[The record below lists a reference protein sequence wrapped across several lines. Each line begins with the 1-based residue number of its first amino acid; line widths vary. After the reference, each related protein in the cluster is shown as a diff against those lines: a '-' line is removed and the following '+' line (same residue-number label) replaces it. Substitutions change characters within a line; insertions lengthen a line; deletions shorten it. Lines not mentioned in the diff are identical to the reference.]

1 MLDAWINADVPVA
14 MEVAGDRKMV
24 PPVVMA
30 STSWGTPP
38 TGNVPP
44 VAVDDSYTTA
54 QDTPL
59 SVPAPGVLAN
69 DSDTD
74 GDPLT
79 AVLVPNGTPGS
90 VTLNADGSFT
100 YTPPA
105 GFSGS
110 DHFTYQ
116 ASDGTALSNLATVN
130 ITVTATGGNTAPV
143 ANDDSYSTS
152 QDTALTITAP
162 GVLDND
168 TDADGDPLTA
178 TQLSSAGNG
187 LAALNADGSFSYTP
201 NAGFTGTDSFTY
213 EAHDSNGGVSA
224 AATVTITVTG
234 QMACSSYTS
243 KGACTNDPA
252 CEWQGSPKNGSC
264 VDAAVCTPTEPTEVS
279 CSDGTDNDCDGAI
292 DCADS
297 DCSGDPAC
305 QQVDCSTFNDKNS
318 CNAQTTCH
326 WDNKSRTCL

>member
-1 MLDAWINADVPVA
+1 
-14 MEVAGDRKMV
+14 
-24 PPVVMA
+24 
-30 STSWGTPP
+30 
-38 TGNVPP
+38 
-44 VAVDDSYTTA
+44 
-54 QDTPL
+54 
-59 SVPAPGVLAN
+59 
-69 DSDTD
+69 
-74 GDPLT
+74 
-79 AVLVPNGTPGS
+79 VPNGTAGS
-90 VTLNADGSFT
+90 VTLNEDGSFT

-162 GVLDND
+162 GVLLND
-168 TDADGDPLTA
+168 TDADDDPLTA
-178 TQLSSAGNG
+178 VQLSSAGNG
-187 LAALNADGSFSYTP
+187 LASLNTDGSFSYTP

-213 EAHDSNGGVSA
+213 EAHDNNGGVSA
-224 AATVTITVTG
+224 SATVTISVTG
-234 QMACSSYTS
+234 AMACVDYPD
-243 KGACTNDPA
+243 KGSCQNDPT
-252 CEWQGSPKNGSC
+252 CEWQGRPKTGSC
-264 VDAAVCTPTEPTEVS
+264 VDAAVCTPTEPTETS

-297 DCSGDPAC
+297 NCSGDPAC
-305 QQVDCSTFNDKNS
+305 QQVDCSTISNKNS

-326 WDNKSRTCL
+326 WDNKSKTCL